1 MRASP
6 LGMRTKGAG
15 GFACSRLFCIPIIP
29 CPQISSLTFPSEDD
43 RIHAKAMTK
52 KSTAARQAA
61 GGFEARVCVPPVFK
75 GAGQGV
81 LKTGVRNSPA
91 SERGTVQAPR
101 RAPPEEHF
109 TSRRL
114 NAGFAGAG
122 ILSSRTKPVSRC
134 AVGSALRCGAC
145 EKGSGIYAHAERLFG
160 ERKRGPFRK
169 GRII

>member
-1 MRASP
+1 MRASL

-15 GFACSRLFCIPIIP
+15 GFACSCLFCIPNFP

-52 KSTAARQAA
+52 KSTAAKQAT

-75 GAGQGV
+75 GAGQGA

-122 ILSSRTKPVSRC
+122 ILSSRVQNLS
-134 AVGSALRCGAC
+134 VGAPWAARYAAALAKRVPAFTRTRNGFSGS
-145 EKGSGIYAHAERLFG
+145 EKGILSEREG
-160 ERKRGPFRK
+160 
-169 GRII
+169 